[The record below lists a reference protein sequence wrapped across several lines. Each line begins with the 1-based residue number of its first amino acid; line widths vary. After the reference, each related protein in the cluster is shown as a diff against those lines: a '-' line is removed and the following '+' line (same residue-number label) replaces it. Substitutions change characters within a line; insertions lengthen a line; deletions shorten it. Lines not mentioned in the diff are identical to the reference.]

1 MESIIYTLI
10 GILALSGC
18 TSNQTKAERQKLESL
33 RIAEEQRKNE
43 ELDHLQCLKYG
54 FHEGA
59 TDYAACRLRLD
70 QQRDLVSTDKGKG
83 KRNASDAEVREKRR
97 HNLLM
102 LEQMKHPGKKC
113 TIDVYDQVE
122 CR

>member
-1 MESIIYTLI
+1 MKSIIYTLI
-10 GILALSGC
+10 AVLALSGC
-18 TSNQTKAERQKLESL
+18 TSNRTKAERQKLESL
-33 RIAEEQRKNE
+33 RIAEEHRKNE
-43 ELDHLQCLKYG
+43 ELDHLQCMKYG
-54 FHEGA
+54 FHEGT
-59 TDYAACRLRLD
+59 TDYADCRLRLD
-70 QQRDLVSTDKGKG
+70 QQRDLVSTNKG
-83 KRNASDAEVREKRR
+83 KRSASDAELREKRR